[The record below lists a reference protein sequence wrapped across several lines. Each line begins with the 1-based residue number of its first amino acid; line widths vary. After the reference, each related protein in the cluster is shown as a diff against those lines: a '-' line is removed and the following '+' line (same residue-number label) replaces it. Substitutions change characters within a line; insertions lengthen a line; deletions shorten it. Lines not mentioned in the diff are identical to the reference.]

1 MKIDN
6 FALSMHQSCPA
17 KYQLRMIEHWSSRR
31 RTGALGFGSALHIG
45 LAEWYRSGDPVKCL
59 GAINEAWPDNMP
71 IDDWRTKEKCIVT
84 MAEYI
89 KQYPTETFKVVGA
102 PENPVIE
109 VPFTIDMGFYLPCIE
124 CGNMVE
130 DEDSGPFR
138 AKCENCGGDKEP
150 LEYGGIYDMLVDFGG
165 QLFVVDHK
173 STSVLG
179 PQYFNQFNPNNQMTG
194 YIWAATQLSGTK
206 VTGAII
212 NAIGVMKTGK
222 TKFERE
228 ITSRSPEAIETWKRN
243 VYVEAC
249 NIKEHERIGFFPQR
263 TQSCTMYGKCEY
275 HDVHVLQHAVEQAKR
290 LEQDYVKESWDYEMR
305 DG

>member
-1 MKIDN
+1 
-6 FALSMHQSCPA
+6 MHQGCPA
-17 KYQLRMIEHWSSRR
+17 KYQLRMLEGWTSRR

-45 LAEWYRSGDPVKCL
+45 LAEWYRSGDHSKAL
-59 GAINEAWPDNMP
+59 MAIHEAWPDNMP
-71 IDDWRTKEKCIVT
+71 IDDWRTKEKCLVT

-89 KQYPTETFKVVGA
+89 KNYPGETWKVVGM
-102 PENPVIE
+102 PDNPVIE
-109 VPFTIDMGFYLPCIE
+109 VPFTLDFGMYLPCSQGHVPIDDGIYE
-124 CGNMVE
+124 PICPVCGE
-130 DEDSGPFR
+130 ER
-138 AKCENCGGDKEP
+138 EP

-194 YIWAATQLSGTK
+194 YIWAASQLSGAK

-212 NAIGVMKTGK
+212 NAVGVMKTGK

-228 ITSRSPEAIETWKRN
+228 ITSRSPEAIERWKRD

-249 NIKEHERIGFFPQR
+249 DIKEHKRLGHFPQR

-275 HDVHVLQHAVEQAKR
+275 HDVHVLQHATEQVKR